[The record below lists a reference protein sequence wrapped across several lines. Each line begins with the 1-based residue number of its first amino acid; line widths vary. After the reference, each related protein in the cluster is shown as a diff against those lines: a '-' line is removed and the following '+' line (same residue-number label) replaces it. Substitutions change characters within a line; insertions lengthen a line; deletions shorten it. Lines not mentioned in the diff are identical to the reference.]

1 MKKINL
7 RNKEV
12 ISMLD
17 EWKDFFF
24 SQDLS
29 KFEDKDNYVSY
40 KDPYEYTITEEFLA
54 EEMAKGSDHEG
65 FPTSML
71 GAEISEFCNAQ
82 FYMPEWHP
90 AIHKV
95 LYGLNAKLGT
105 KRNAL
110 MAYYP
115 PGGYIGWHTNWNA
128 PALNIL
134 FSWSATGDG
143 WFKWRDPK
151 TGEIHQMDDEPG
163 VWTAKVGYYGTYD
176 EPDHHIWHS
185 ASTNCDRFTFS
196 FIIPSN
202 DLWEYMIE
210 DLEDPDA

>member
-7 RNKEV
+7 RNKAV
-12 ISMLD
+12 IEKLNN
-17 EWKDFFF
+17 WNDFFF

-29 KFEDKDNYVSY
+29 KFEDKKTYVSY
-40 KDPYEYTITEEFLA
+40 LPPYEETVTEEFLQKQI
-54 EEMAKGSDHEG
+54 ELGDQHDG
-65 FPTSML
+65 FPPSML
-71 GAEISEFCNAQ
+71 GAEIAEFSNSQ
-82 FYMPEWHP
+82 FYLPEWQKPVHE
-90 AIHKV
+90 V
-95 LYGLNAKLGT
+95 LYGLNAHLGT

-128 PALNIL
+128 SALNIL
-134 FSWSATGDG
+134 FSWSKTGDG

-151 TGEIHQMDDEPG
+151 TGKIHQMDDEPG
-163 VWTAKVGYYGTYD
+163 VWTAKVGYYGRYD
-176 EPDHHIWHS
+176 EPEHHIWHS
-185 ASTNCDRFTFS
+185 AYTECDRFTFS

-202 DLWEYMIE
+202 DLWEYMVE